1 LKPAAVS
8 LLSPVVLAAAIIASV
23 APAAAAP
30 PLPAMVIA
38 VERPGATGSSDQVV
52 ALVSALA
59 DDGRIVLHQPD
70 IPTKRV
76 QACGRSVTWEG
87 CIRRWLQKKRLN
99 SLPVRLAV
107 VADRRRGSEVRLVCI
122 GPGRRW
128 AHIPAHTA
136 WVDLKMALAE
146 PAGGPSRQRLAACLE
161 AGAAD
166 RGL

>member
-1 LKPAAVS
+1 MLRLITSLVLLLVIAGPAQ
-8 LLSPVVLAAAIIASV
+8 
-23 APAAAAP
+23 AAP

-38 VERPGATGSSDQVV
+38 VERPRAAGTSDAVV
-52 ALVSALA
+52 ALVNALA

-76 QACGRSVTWEG
+76 QACGRSGNWEG

-107 VADRRRGSEVRLVCI
+107 VADQRRGSEVRLVCI

-128 AHIPAHTA
+128 AHIPAHAA
-136 WVDLKMALAE
+136 WVDLKVALAE
-146 PAGGPSRQRLAACLE
+146 PAGGPFRQRLAACLE